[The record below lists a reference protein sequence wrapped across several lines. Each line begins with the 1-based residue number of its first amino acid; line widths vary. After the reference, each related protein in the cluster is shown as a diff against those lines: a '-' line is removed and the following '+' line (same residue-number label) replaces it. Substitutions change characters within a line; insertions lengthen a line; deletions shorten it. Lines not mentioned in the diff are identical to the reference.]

1 MEENHRDISFPC
13 RLQAPRKSVKT
24 FEWAVKRPEVYS
36 LRNALIIFRYTKK
49 GELSESNFL
58 FSDNYA
64 SPAFIELTAN
74 KE

>member
-1 MEENHRDISFPC
+1 MEENRDISFPC
-13 RLQAPRKSVKT
+13 RLQAPRESVKT
-24 FEWAVKRPEVYS
+24 FEWALKRAEVYS

-49 GELSESNFL
+49 GEQSGSNFL

-64 SPAFIELTAN
+64 SPTFIELTAN